1 MKSGNLRRQ
10 NTSSINL
17 QIVQEI
23 KAISIIAL
31 GKTDLKGDLLKA
43 AALCDRVSLL
53 FSSAI
58 AQHLEQRLS
67 HYSPA
72 ACKISAYS

>member
-1 MKSGNLRRQ
+1 MKSGNLRRK

-31 GKTDLKGDLLKA
+31 GKTDLKGDH
-43 AALCDRVSLL
+43 VSLL

-58 AQHLEQRLS
+58 AQHLEERLS

>member
-1 MKSGNLRRQ
+1 MKSGNLRRK

-31 GKTDLKGDLLKA
+31 GKTDLKGD
-43 AALCDRVSLL
+43 RVSLL

-58 AQHLEQRLS
+58 AQHLEERLS

>member
-23 KAISIIAL
+23 KAISIITL
-31 GKTDLKGDLLKA
+31 GKTDLKG
-43 AALCDRVSLL
+43 DRVSLL

-58 AQHLEQRLS
+58 AQHSKRGYRTTHQP
-67 HYSPA
+67 PA
-72 ACKISAYS
+72 RYQHTVDY

>member
-1 MKSGNLRRQ
+1 MKSGNLRRK

-23 KAISIIAL
+23 KAISIITL
-31 GKTDLKGDLLKA
+31 GKTDLKG
-43 AALCDRVSLL
+43 DRVSLL

-58 AQHLEQRLS
+58 AQHLEERLS